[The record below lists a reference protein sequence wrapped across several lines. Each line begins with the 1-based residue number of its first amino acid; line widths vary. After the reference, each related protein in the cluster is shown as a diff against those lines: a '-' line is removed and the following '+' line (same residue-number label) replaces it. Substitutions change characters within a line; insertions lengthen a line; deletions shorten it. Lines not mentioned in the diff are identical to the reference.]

1 MAEISEKM
9 MKFAHSMKEI
19 LHSKQ
24 FPQIPEIKRV
34 DFKKITA
41 CECGAGE
48 NRGSCV
54 HRWAK

>member
-1 MAEISEKM
+1 

-19 LHSKQ
+19 LHSKE

-34 DFKKITA
+34 DLKKITA

-48 NRGSCV
+48 NRGRCV
-54 HRWAK
+54 HRWAQ